1 MNKYNNT
8 RPPRTGVIVLASVI
22 FLSIMV
28 IATLNA
34 YEKEAQ
40 ALGYAVKMSPASVSY
55 GTVSTART
63 STPVVV
69 PMQHTSPMMSRGISY
84 SNAYSSYTAMS
95 KGSSSGA
102 GLKVYT
108 TSSVSAPVYS
118 NGGSNA
124 GGGSMGST
132 GASSSSHRGTTRY
145 GGVSVTMP
153 VLAMNSSLLATSAS
167 AAEISSPGISG
178 PRRVKPT
185 GSGEDG
191 EWRYGGDDP
200 ENPSDW
206 WYYDEWEGDWIP
218 PKDGDPRTDGA
229 GNNYVYVGTYPD
241 GSWVLVGDQGDPTN
255 PQPLGATPWLLMLL
269 LLVAYAGV
277 KALRMQRQK

>member
-28 IATLNA
+28 IAFLNA
-34 YEKEAQ
+34 YEKKAQ
-40 ALGYAVKMSPASVSY
+40 ALGHTVKMSPASVSY

-69 PMQHTSPMMSRGISY
+69 PMQHTSPMMSRGTSY
-84 SNAYSSYTAMS
+84 GNAYSSYTAMS

-118 NGGSNA
+118 NGGGSVS
-124 GGGSMGST
+124 GGSMGST
-132 GASSSSHRGTTRY
+132 GASRSSHRGTTRY

-178 PRRVKPT
+178 PRRAKPT
-185 GSGEDG
+185 EPGEDG
-191 EWRYGGDDP
+191 EWSDAGAGDGD
-200 ENPSDW
+200 
-206 WYYDEWEGDWIP
+206 WYYYDDYEEDWLSPEEGDMRP
-218 PKDGDPRTDGA
+218 ANDGT
-229 GNNYVYVGTYPD
+229 GNFYKYTG
-241 GSWVLVGDQGDPTN
+241 GSWVYIDDHGNPVLPTPIGD
-255 PQPLGATPWLLMLL
+255 APWFLMLLMLA
-269 LLVAYAGV
+269 AYAGV

>member
-28 IATLNA
+28 IAFLNA
-34 YEKEAQ
+34 YEKKAQ
-40 ALGYAVKMSPASVSY
+40 ALGHTVKMSPASVSY

-69 PMQHTSPMMSRGISY
+69 PMQHTSPMMSRGTSY
-84 SNAYSSYTAMS
+84 GNAYSSYTAMS

-118 NGGSNA
+118 NGGGNA
-124 GGGSMGST
+124 GGGAMGST
-132 GASSSSHRGTTRY
+132 GASSSSHRGITRY
-145 GGVSVTMP
+145 GGVSFRMP
-153 VLAMNSSLLATSAS
+153 ALALATPAYASSSSETGVSAPYG
-167 AAEISSPGISG
+167 AR
-178 PRRVKPT
+178 PRRVHSD
-185 GSGEDG
+185 GYGGYEGDYDG
-191 EWRYGGDDP
+191 EPYDGQWWNEDDQEWVDDP
-200 ENPSDW
+200 FDGCIRYEGGVMQRYEN
-206 WYYDEWEGDWIP
+206 GAWI
-218 PKDGDPRTDGA
+218 TV
-229 GNNYVYVGTYPD
+229 GN
-241 GSWVLVGDQGDPTN
+241 QGDPGV
-255 PQPLGATPWLLMLL
+255 PVGDAPWFLMLL
-269 LLVAYAGV
+269 LLVAYAGA

>member
-28 IATLNA
+28 IAFLNA
-34 YEKEAQ
+34 YEKKAQ
-40 ALGYAVKMSPASVSY
+40 ALGHTVKMSPSSVSY

-84 SNAYSSYTAMS
+84 SNVYSSYTAMS

-118 NGGSNA
+118 NGGGNA

-132 GASSSSHRGTTRY
+132 GASHSSHRGTTRY
-145 GGVSVTMP
+145 GGVSFRMP
-153 VLAMNSSLLATSAS
+153 ALALATPAYASSSSSESGVSAPYG
-167 AAEISSPGISG
+167 AG
-178 PRRVKPT
+178 PRRVHPD
-185 GSGEDG
+185 GYGGYEGDYDG
-191 EWRYGGDDP
+191 EPYDGQWWNDEIEAWVNDPFEGCVRYEGGVMQRY
-200 ENPSDW
+200 ENGGW
-206 WYYDEWEGDWIP
+206 V
-218 PKDGDPRTDGA
+218 TV
-229 GNNYVYVGTYPD
+229 GN
-241 GSWVLVGDQGDPTN
+241 QGDPGV
-255 PQPLGATPWLLMLL
+255 PVGATPWFLMLL
-269 LLVAYAGV
+269 LLVAYAGA